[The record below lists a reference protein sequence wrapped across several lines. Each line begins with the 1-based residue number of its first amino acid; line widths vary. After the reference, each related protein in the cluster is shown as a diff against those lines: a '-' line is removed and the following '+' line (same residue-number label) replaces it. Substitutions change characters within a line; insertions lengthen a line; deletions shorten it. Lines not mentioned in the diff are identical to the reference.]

1 MPAETN
7 NPVAQRLIR
16 LRSLYEEF
24 REKRGA
30 RILLWQLEND
40 EIPMVDQFYHTETT
54 NFGQT
59 PDFFLKLETPFVS
72 PASYAKNVLTELS
85 QQVREHNETT
95 DPKPIPINWSVSQ
108 PPAGTDP
115 FLHNLAAFGQSIEG
129 LEGYVVAYLFPTEI
143 QDFSRFEKWLEGLL
157 QQPWPANVRLMV
169 LDAADEPVL
178 PRLPQ
183 TYPEQTVAIQPKLD
197 MPQAMK
203 EVAAAAGSGDNPGTK
218 FQIAFIDLSQAIGA
232 HNMEKA
238 VQLGNRAESIA
249 AENDW
254 IHLQVAVHIALGS
267 GWMSTKNYEKA
278 DEAFDTAH
286 RLAESAVTRG
296 EAAGYPLASTAL
308 FSKGGA
314 LLAQKKYEAA
324 LQVYRQTV
332 PVTEAGKEPFKMME
346 AWRMVGHCNEQLKKW
361 PDAYEAYRHAL
372 DVAGEL
378 APEIRA
384 NSTLPYTGA
393 ALLRIHDYE
402 LGSKPKQ
409 RQEIEEK
416 MVAWVGPDWQKSVS
430 KNPN

>member
-7 NPVAQRLIR
+7 NPVAQRLTR
-16 LRSLYEEF
+16 LRLLYEEF
-24 REKRGA
+24 RDKRAA

-40 EIPMVDQFYHTETT
+40 EVPMVDQFYHSETT
-54 NFGQT
+54 YFGQT
-59 PDFFLKLETPFVS
+59 PDFFLKFETPFVS
-72 PASYAKNVLTELS
+72 AASYGKNLLAEVA

-95 DPKPIPINWSVSQ
+95 DPKPVPINWSVST
-108 PPAGTDP
+108 PPPDTDP
-115 FLHNLAAFGQSIEG
+115 FLHNMSTFGQSVEG

-143 QDFSRFEKWLEGLL
+143 HDFSRFEKWLETLL
-157 QQPWPANVRLMV
+157 QQPWPANVRLML
-169 LDAADEPVL
+169 LDALDGPVL

-183 TYPEQTVAIQPKLD
+183 AFPEQVVAIQPQLD

-218 FQIAFIDLSQAIGA
+218 FQIAFIDLSQAVGA
-232 HNMEKA
+232 RNMEKA
-238 VQLGNRAESIA
+238 VQIGHRAESIA

-254 IHLQVAVHIALGS
+254 VHLQVAVYIALGS
-267 GWMSTKNYEKA
+267 GWMSVSNYENA
-278 DEAFDTAH
+278 DRAFDTALQ
-286 RLAESAVTRG
+286 LAQSAVQRG

-314 LLAQKKYEAA
+314 LLAQKKYEEA

-332 PVTEAGKEPFKMME
+332 PVTEAGKEQFKTME
-346 AWRMVGHCNEQLKKW
+346 AWRMVGHCSEQLKKW
-361 PDAYEAYRHAL
+361 PDAYDAYRHAL

-416 MVAWVGPDWQKSVS
+416 MVAWVGPDWQKRVS
-430 KNPN
+430 KNPT